1 MASCAWAT
9 SSAKSRSQWCL
20 THRVV
25 VKTKFSVL
33 CKAITVRLGTGEP
46 MVVLQLFMSL
56 SLMMTFWLM
65 MVMVLLMSL
74 LMMIML

>member
-9 SSAKSRSQWCL
+9 SSAKSRSQWRL

-33 CKAITVRLGTGEP
+33 CNAITVRLGAGEP
-46 MVVLQLFMSL
+46 MVVLQLFMLL
-56 SLMMTFWLM
+56 SLTMTFWLM
-65 MVMVLLMSL
+65 MVMVLLMLL
-74 LMMIML
+74 LMMMML

>member
-9 SSAKSRSQWCL
+9 SSAKSRSQWRL

-33 CKAITVRLGTGEP
+33 CKAIAVRLGTGEP

-65 MVMVLLMSL
+65 MVMVLLML
-74 LMMIML
+74 LMMML